1 MDDSLYDWE
10 VIPEIDILRD
20 KTSAQVRDLGKHGY
34 GAKAFPEEYGGVDDL
49 GAYGHIF
56 GNLTLAGGSTAVKSG
71 VQNGLFGGRVASL
84 GTEKQPQKWLR
95 NIGRGE
101 IAGCFGLTEDS

>member
-56 GNLTLAGGSTAVKSG
+56 ENLIFAGGSTAVKFG
-71 VQNGLFGGRVASL
+71 VQYGLFGGSVASF
-84 GTEKQPQKWLR
+84 GRVKHNIKWIHK
-95 NIGRGE
+95 IGKVE
-101 IAGCFGLTEDS
+101 ISSCVA